1 MGVTLF
7 IIIPSDPLANS
18 VSYSCD
24 LGSIRIQFSV
34 PNRGM
39 LPPEDTI
46 MVPLSWK
53 LRLLPSQF
61 GLLTLMNQQPKQV
74 VTVLG
79 VVTDPDYQGEIGLLQ
94 HSRDCGRSLKVLL
107 PLLHPVI

>member
-1 MGVTLF
+1 
-7 IIIPSDPLANS
+7 
-18 VSYSCD
+18 
-24 LGSIRIQFSV
+24 
-34 PNRGM
+34 M

-61 GLLTLMNQQPKQV
+61 GLLTLMNQQAKQV

-79 VVTDPDYQGEIGLLQ
+79 VVTDPDYQGKIGLLQ